1 MHKFILQ
8 ILKKYLI
15 KSDFI
20 HTSSFKMNF
29 YAISGAFSQSIRSIL
44 LFKPSKDY
52 LNDLFVLKKV

>member
-1 MHKFILQ
+1 MRKFIFQ

-44 LFKPSKDY
+44 IKCATNTFY
-52 LNDLFVLKKV
+52 NQ